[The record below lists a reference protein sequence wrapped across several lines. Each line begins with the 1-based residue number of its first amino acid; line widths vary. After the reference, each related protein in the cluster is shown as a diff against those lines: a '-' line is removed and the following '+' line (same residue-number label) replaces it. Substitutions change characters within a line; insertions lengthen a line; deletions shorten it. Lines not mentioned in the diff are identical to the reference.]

1 MGYLD
6 ARATYKKDKTAA
18 NKAAMNTVKGKVDWN
33 FIQQIKSQMRSDIII
48 ICLQLFAVLS
58 CNNAQQQKPVKANQS
73 SHIQEAHQSSKNIW
87 KQYKRVSGL
96 NVKDTLPYSNCY
108 IIIDDSKLIYKSNGK
123 EMYKDSIFLDKE
135 YKGKRYRF
143 KIRVDDIL
151 IVTGSNDEELL
162 LKRDAF
168 EGDYEYFRKEK

>member
-1 MGYLD
+1 
-6 ARATYKKDKTAA
+6 
-18 NKAAMNTVKGKVDWN
+18 
-33 FIQQIKSQMRSDIII
+33 MRRDIII
-48 ICLQLFAVLS
+48 ISLQLFAVLS
-58 CNNAQQQKPVKANQS
+58 CNNEQQQNPFKASQL
-73 SHIQEAHQSSKNIW
+73 SHVQETHQSSKNIW

-96 NVKDTLPYSNCY
+96 DVKDTMPYPNCY

-123 EMYKDSIFLDKE
+123 EIYTDSIFLDKE

-151 IVTGSNDEELL
+151 IVTGNNDEEFL